1 MRAQVRSRQEA
12 QVMKA
17 FKIPEATVQRLS
29 VYSRFLERLDKRGVV
44 TVSSSDVAKG
54 VGVSPAQVRKDLAY
68 FGEFG
73 TRGVGYNVRDLMRY
87 IAKILGLT
95 QAWPV
100 VLVGAGNLG
109 TALATYRRFRDRGF
123 HIVGVFDNDLLK
135 IGKRIQDL
143 EVLPVERIPEIV
155 EQYGVKIGIIAVP
168 LPAVQEVADLLVKA
182 GVEALLTFG
191 EVAVNVP
198 EHVVVRNV
206 DLTVKL
212 EIITFNLVFR
222 EMHASF

>member
-1 MRAQVRSRQEA
+1 
-12 QVMKA
+12 MKA
-17 FKIPEATVQRLS
+17 FKIPEATIQRLS

-44 TVSSSDVAKG
+44 TVSSSDIARG

-73 TRGVGYNVRDLMRY
+73 TRGVGYNVRDLMHY
-87 IAKILGLT
+87 ILKILGLT
-95 QAWPV
+95 QPWPV

-123 HIVGVFDNDLLK
+123 NIVGVFDNDLLK

-143 EVLPVERIPEIV
+143 EVLPVERVPEV
-155 EQYGVKIGIIAVP
+155 VAQHGVKIGIIAVP
-168 LPAVQEVADLLVKA
+168 LPAVQEVADVLVKA

-198 EHVVVRNV
+198 EHVIVRNV

-212 EIITFNLVFR
+212 EILTFNLVFR
-222 EMHASF
+222 EMHAAF